1 LKILSSQ
8 RALLAGCA
16 FIVAVLAA
24 GTISRRDAR
33 APVSVSPPNI
43 VSESRTQGFAD
54 YGGSASCRECHEEA
68 FAGWAK
74 SNHGLAE
81 RKVDF
86 AADQIA
92 FQTAQPMTDDLQDT
106 TVGVDAGRL
115 LVCTTSASGRRETN
129 FIERVIGN
137 DPLQQFLVAVPGGR
151 LQTLEASWDIRRKQ
165 WFDSYGSEHR
175 QAGEWG
181 HWTGRGMNW
190 NSMCAD
196 CHNTALRKNYV
207 EAIDTYHTTMAEM
220 TVGCEACHG
229 PLKAH
234 NDWQKQFGK
243 SGKPDPTLPKFSPK
257 QMLDTC
263 GQCHSRRAE
272 LTGDFKPGDNFQDH
286 FDLDT
291 VDGSDNYYPD
301 GQVRQEDYEYA
312 AFLGSRMHAAGV
324 TCVNCHNPHTAK
336 VRLPGNW
343 LCLQCH
349 IGGYPGAPVIN
360 PVAHSHHKVRGYD
373 SDGKLV
379 GTDLNKYSVKDFPET
394 GGECV
399 NCHMPQTVYMQRHSR
414 HDHGF
419 TIPDP
424 LLTKEFGIPN
434 ACSRCHQDKSVD
446 WALEATKKWYGNRM
460 DRPTR
465 KRAEAFAQ
473 ARMGDAAAA
482 GALLKILDSND
493 TPYWKAAAISL
504 LEPWANLPAVKDAF
518 LKNLNH
524 TNALVRTKA
533 VRALAATVQSP
544 MTPVQAE
551 LRARMNDETRSV
563 RIAAAWALRGNLES
577 TNPAAREL
585 ERCLDQNADQPTGQ
599 MQRGAFYVAQNDLAK
614 ALEHYRKA
622 EMWDPNSAPIRHDL
636 AIAYAMLNRN
646 REAREQLQEAVRLD
660 PNEAEYHYKLALAWN
675 ETGNLKAT
683 ISELENAVQLDPN
696 HARAWHDLGLALER
710 FHNMK

>member
-1 LKILSSQ
+1 
-8 RALLAGCA
+8 
-16 FIVAVLAA
+16 
-24 GTISRRDAR
+24 
-33 APVSVSPPNI
+33 
-43 VSESRTQGFAD
+43 
-54 YGGSASCRECHEEA
+54 
-68 FAGWAK
+68 
-74 SNHGLAE
+74 
-81 RKVDF
+81 
-86 AADQIA
+86 
-92 FQTAQPMTDDLQDT
+92 
-106 TVGVDAGRL
+106 
-115 LVCTTSASGRRETN
+115 
-129 FIERVIGN
+129 
-137 DPLQQFLVAVPGGR
+137 
-151 LQTLEASWDIRRKQ
+151 
-165 WFDSYGSEHR
+165 
-175 QAGEWG
+175 
-181 HWTGRGMNW
+181 
-190 NSMCAD
+190 
-196 CHNTALRKNYV
+196 
-207 EAIDTYHTTMAEM
+207 MAEL

-243 SGKPDPTLPKFSPK
+243 SGKSDPTLPKFSPK

-272 LTGDFKPGDNFQDH
+272 LTGDFKPGDKFQDH

-301 GQVRQEDYEYA
+301 GQVREEDYEYA

-349 IGGYPGAPVIN
+349 IGGYPNAPVIN

-379 GTDLNKYSVKDFPET
+379 GTDLNKYNVKDFPET

-414 HDHGF
+414 HDHGL

-424 LLTKEFGIPN
+424 LLTKQFNIPN
-434 ACSRCHQDKSVD
+434 ACNRCHQDKSVD
-446 WALEATKKWYGNRM
+446 WALEATEKWYGNRM
-460 DRPTR
+460 ARSTR
-465 KRAEAFAQ
+465 QRAQTFAQ
-473 ARMGDAAAA
+473 ARTGDAAAVEPLLQLLA
-482 GALLKILDSND
+482 GNE
-493 TPYWKAAAISL
+493 TPYWKATAINL
-504 LEPWANLPAVKDAF
+504 LEPWAAVPSVQTALLANVKY
-518 LKNLNH
+518 

-533 VRALAATVQSP
+533 IRALAATVQSP
-544 MTPVQAE
+544 TMPVPVE
-551 LRARMNDETRSV
+551 LRARLNDETRSV

-585 ERCLDQNADQPTGQ
+585 ERCLNQNADQPTGQ
-599 MQRGAFYVAQNDLAK
+599 MQKAAFYVARNDLAQ

-636 AIAYAMLNRN
+636 AITYAMLNRN
-646 REAREQLQEAVRLD
+646 REALEQLQEAVRLD
-660 PNEAEYHYKLALAWN
+660 PNEAEYHYKLALAWH

-683 ISELENAVQLDPN
+683 ISELENAVRLDPH
-696 HARAWHDLGLALER
+696 HARAWQDLGLALDTNHDVDKALRALDEAESIDSANPEIPCAKAAILMR
-710 FHNMK
+710 LGRTTEARAAASRALKLGTAAVK